1 MIPDSKAILLD
12 MDERP
17 CSLLQRVKP
26 DERPAS
32 LLPLTER
39 SVHLCVDMQRLFTA
53 DGPWPTPWM
62 DRVLPVIAALTHR
75 HPERTV
81 FTRFIPPERPE
92 LMPGMWRRYY
102 ARWRVATREVLP
114 LELLE
119 LMPPLARLCPPATI
133 IDKTR
138 YSAFAESWPCRHLR
152 QREANTLIVS
162 GSETDVCVLATVLDA
177 VDIGYRVVVVRDAI
191 CSSSDEGH
199 EMLMRLYHARFT
211 EQIETADAPSRPRP
225 MGVIDPSTSDRRHVE
240 RRPDVDQRAVFAVD
254 WVLGWTRE
262 PVQSRQSLS
271 PAPPPICIRHICLK
285 PDKPQRPED
294 LRSPSGFDVPCPPEG

>member
-1 MIPDSKAILLD
+1 MSDQLL
-12 MDERP
+12 
-17 CSLLQRVKP
+17 
-26 DERPAS
+26 

-62 DRVLPVIAALTHR
+62 DRVLPVVAALAHR

-81 FTRFIPPERPE
+81 FTRFIPPERAE

-102 ARWRVATREVLP
+102 ARWRVATREVIP

-119 LMPPLARLCPPATI
+119 LMPPLAGLCPPATI

-138 YSAFAESWPCRHLR
+138 YSAFAESGLIAHLR
-152 QREANTLIVS
+152 QREADTLIIS

-177 VDIGYRVVVVRDAI
+177 VDIGYRVIVVRDAI

-199 EMLMRLYHARFT
+199 EMLMRLYHTRYT
-211 EQIETADAPSRPRP
+211 EQIETANA
-225 MGVIDPSTSDRRHVE
+225 E
-240 RRPDVDQRAVFAVD
+240 AVLAR
-254 WVLGWTRE
+254 WE
-262 PVQSRQSLS
+262 
-271 PAPPPICIRHICLK
+271 
-285 PDKPQRPED
+285 
-294 LRSPSGFDVPCPPEG
+294 